1 MQAGKGGRWVAL
13 IVSLLAITWMAGGG
27 WAASEP
33 LESAVAVVASGA
45 SRDDE
50 SRPRLVVN
58 VGHTTAVTSIA
69 FSPDGRTLASGSWDH
84 TIKLWE
90 VATGREIKTLSGHT
104 NWVCSVAFSPDGRTL
119 ASGSWD
125 RTIKLWEVA
134 TGREIATLGG
144 DGDFVLSV
152 AFSPDGRTLAS
163 GGWYHTIKLWEVA
176 TGTRIRP
183 PLTGHTSWV
192 TSIAF
197 SPDGRTLATGS
208 GDKTIK
214 LWEVA
219 SGKEIRTLPGH
230 TDTVNSIAF
239 SPDGRTLASGSDDHT
254 IRLWEVATGR
264 EIDPPLT
271 GHTDWVNSVAFSPD
285 GRTLASGSW
294 DHTIRLWRVATG
306 RETKTL
312 SRHTDGVLS
321 VAFSPDGRTLA
332 SGSGDHTIKLWEVA
346 TGAEIRTMS
355 GRASGVR
362 SVAFSLDGQVLASGS
377 GDHTIKLWEMAT
389 GAEIETLSGHGGSVY
404 SVAFSPDGRTL
415 ASGSEDDTIKLWE
428 VATGREIRSL
438 GGHAGSVYSVGFSPD
453 GKTLASGNSDGTVR
467 LWEVA
472 TGRETKTLGG
482 HTDLVLSVAFSHDGR
497 TLASGSSDR
506 TIKLWEV
513 ATGRELR
520 TLSGHT
526 GDVWSVCFSPE
537 DRTLA
542 SGSWDHT
549 IRLWEVA
556 TGREINP
563 PLTGHAGW
571 VNSVAFS
578 LDGRTLAS
586 GSGDDTIKL
595 WEVATGR
602 EINPPLTGHTD
613 WVNSVAFS
621 PDRRTLASGSND
633 GSVRF
638 WDVSSGRE
646 EVALYSLG
654 ASGWAVLD
662 PEGRYD
668 ASNGGKV
675 EGLHWVVGNELIELQ
690 QLKSRYY
697 APRLLAKHLGLNKEP
712 LTPVGAFRD
721 VKLFPEVAYKPPT
734 PGNSTLTITL
744 RNRGGGIGPVQV
756 LVNDNEVVA
765 DARGPHFDPS
775 APEAT
780 LTVDLS
786 TATFLRGQENS
797 IRVVAWNAEG
807 YLSSRGFELAYAPP
821 GQADT
826 TPPELYAIVGG
837 ISDYSSPSLHL
848 HFAAKD
854 AEDFATALSLGAKR
868 LFGTEKVHL
877 ALLSTSG
884 NPQSVSPT
892 KEHFRQAFEEA
903 CRAKPTDILVVYLA
917 GHGLSLARD
926 RDLYCYLTQE
936 AQATEAAAFSDPAV
950 LAQSAVTSEELA
962 AWVHK
967 INARKKVLVLD
978 TCAAGAAAARLM
990 ETRDIP
996 ANQVL
1001 AIEGLKD
1008 RTGFHVLMG
1017 CTADAVSYEASQYGQ
1032 GLLTYALLQG
1042 IKGAALRDDE
1052 FVDVSTLFQHA
1063 ERQVPQLA
1071 RGLGGIQRP
1080 QIAARA
1086 GTSFD
1091 IGELTS
1097 EDKAAVPLAAVKPVI
1112 LRPIFMNRETDED
1125 DLNLTV
1131 SVRKTLKEESFVAV
1145 RGGEQARYVYVDADE
1160 MPEAIRASGSYLI
1173 EGDAVKVTLTLR
1185 REETVKKIEIQG
1197 SKGDVGALV
1206 QKVATAIAVTAGSL
1220 KAYVDQRVSEPT
1232 GQYLKPAQE
1241 PTTRLSETAEARKLR
1256 FVYDYKSGPF
1266 VRRLSGTVADS
1277 QGLWN
1282 ELAPLQPPPGASGAY
1297 GLIGDDYL
1305 LGKEPGFGLR
1315 QLGRVARKYL
1325 TFDTFH
1331 FEQPTDWEEIGIQ
1344 SGISTKADELNN
1356 ASLGW
1361 AFFDVRGKFEVDL
1374 KQLLG
1379 LAP

>member
-1 MQAGKGGRWVAL
+1 MRRSARGTFAAL
-13 IVSLLAITWMAGGG
+13 IISLAGIAAMAEGG
-27 WAASEP
+27 WAISPPRQSEMAVTAS
-33 LESAVAVVASGA
+33 SA

-58 VGHTTAVTSIA
+58 VGHTTAVTSVA

-90 VATGREIKTLSGHT
+90 LATGREIRTLSGHT
-104 NWVCSVAFSPDGRTL
+104 NWVCSVAFSPDGRIL

-125 RTIKLWEVA
+125 STIRLWEVA
-134 TGREIATLGG
+134 TGREIRTLWG
-144 DGDFVLSV
+144 DGEFVLWV

-176 TGTRIRP
+176 TGRLITP
-183 PLTGHTSWV
+183 PLTGHTGLI

-197 SPDGRTLATGS
+197 SPDRRTLATGS

-230 TDTVNSIAF
+230 TDAVNSIAF

-264 EIDPPLT
+264 HLKTLT

-294 DHTIRLWRVATG
+294 DHTIRLWEVATG
-306 RETKTL
+306 REEIKAL
-312 SRHTDGVLS
+312 RRHTDGVLSVAFSPDGRTLASGSDDHTIKLWEVATGAEIRTMSGRVSGVRSVALSLDGRTLASGGGDGTIKLWEMATGAETDTLRGHGGSVYS

-346 TGAEIRTMS
+346 TG
-355 GRASGVR
+355 
-362 SVAFSLDGQVLASGS
+362 
-377 GDHTIKLWEMAT
+377 
-389 GAEIETLSGHGGSVY
+389 
-404 SVAFSPDGRTL
+404 
-415 ASGSEDDTIKLWE
+415 
-428 VATGREIRSL
+428 REIRSL
-438 GGHAGSVYSVGFSPD
+438 SGHIGSVFSVGFSPD
-453 GKTLASGNSDGTVR
+453 GKALASGSSDGTVR

-472 TGRETKTLGG
+472 TGRETKTLSG
-482 HTDLVLSVAFSHDGR
+482 HTDLVLSVAFSHDGK

-506 TIKLWEV
+506 TIKLWEM
-513 ATGRELR
+513 ATGRELK

-526 GDVWSVCFSPE
+526 GDVWSVCFSPG
-537 DRTLA
+537 DLALA
-542 SGSWDHT
+542 SGSWDRT
-549 IRLWEVA
+549 IKVWEVA
-556 TGREINP
+556 TGASTNTLR
-563 PLTGHAGW
+563 GHAAW

-578 LDGRTLAS
+578 LDGQTLAS
-586 GSGDDTIKL
+586 GGGDDTIKL

-602 EINPPLTGHTD
+602 EITSLSGHGGD
-613 WVNSVAFS
+613 IWSVGFS
-621 PDRRTLASGSND
+621 PDRRTLASGSSD

-668 ASNGGKV
+668 ASHGGEV
-675 EGLHWVVGNELIELQ
+675 EGLHWVVGNELIGLR
-690 QLKSRYY
+690 QLKGRYY
-697 APRLLAKHLGLNKEP
+697 APFLLAKHLGFNKEP
-712 LTPVGAFRD
+712 LRPVGAFRD
-721 VKLFPEVAYKPPT
+721 LKLFPEVAYTPPT

-744 RNRGGGIGPVQV
+744 TNRGGGIGPVQV
-756 LVNDNEVVA
+756 FVNDKEVAA

-775 APEAT
+775 VPKAT

-786 TATFLRGQENS
+786 TATLLRGTENS

-807 YLSSRGFELAYAPP
+807 YLSSRGMELAYAPP
-821 GQADT
+821 GPADT
-826 TPPELYAIVGG
+826 SPPELYAIVGG

-884 NPQSVSPT
+884 NPQSIPPT
-892 KEHFRQAFEEA
+892 KEHFRQAFQEA
-903 CRAKPTDILVVYLA
+903 RRARPTDILVVYLA
-917 GHGLSLARD
+917 GHGLSLARG

-936 AQATEAAAFSDPAV
+936 AQAAEAAAFSDPAV
-950 LAQSAVTSEELA
+950 LAQGAVTSEELV
-962 AWVHK
+962 AW
-967 INARKKVLVLD
+967 INQIWARKQVMVLD

-990 ETRDIP
+990 EKRDIP

-1001 AIEGLKD
+1001 AIEELKD

-1042 IKGAALRDDE
+1042 MKGAALRDEE

-1063 ERQVPQLA
+1063 ANQVPQLA

-1080 QIAARA
+1080 QIAARE

-1097 EDKAAVPLAAVKPVI
+1097 EDKAAVPLASIKPVI
-1112 LRPIFMNRETDED
+1112 LRPLFIWNTESEED
-1125 DLNLTV
+1125 DLNLTAR
-1131 SVRKTLKEESFVAV
+1131 VRKTLKEQSFVAA
-1145 RGGEQARYVYVDADE
+1145 RGGEEARYVYVDADE
-1160 MPEAIRASGSYLI
+1160 MPGAIRASGSYSI
-1173 EGDAVKVTLTLR
+1173 DGDAVKVKLILR
-1185 REETVKKIEIQG
+1185 QEETVKKIEVQG
-1197 SKGDVGALV
+1197 SKGDVGALAH
-1206 QKVATAIAVTAGSL
+1206 KVVTGIAVTAGSL
-1220 KAYVDQRVSEPT
+1220 KAHVDQRVSQPA
-1232 GQYLKPAQE
+1232 GPHLKPAPE
-1241 PTTRLSETAEARKLR
+1241 ATTRSSETAEARELR
-1256 FVYDYKSGPF
+1256 FVYHYKSGPF
-1266 VRRLSGTVADS
+1266 VRRMSGTVADP

-1282 ELAPLQPPPGASGAY
+1282 ALAPLQPPPGAHGAY
-1297 GLIGDDYL
+1297 GLIGDDDL

-1315 QLGRVARKYL
+1315 QLGRVARRHL
-1325 TFDTFH
+1325 TFDTLH
-1331 FEQPTDWEEIGIQ
+1331 FEQPTDWEVIGIQ

-1361 AFFDVRGKFEVDL
+1361 AFFDVRGNFEVDL
-1374 KQLLG
+1374 KQLLS